1 MNHTWICLIS
11 PFVGLIVNAVLQVA
25 GFRLFSSLT
34 LLHSVFLGFACG
46 LVVVIGVDWLWVRQE
61 GLAVMAFIPVSLAN
75 VLIYGALGYTYFHFV
90 NMGETAR
97 RIRII
102 LELDDTSEGLTSA
115 EILNLYNAKSIV
127 DVRINRLI
135 QNKQVVVKN
144 GRYCIGNPT
153 MLMMAKTIS
162 FMKWLLLGQRD
173 H

>member
-1 MNHTWICLIS
+1 MNHTWLCLIS
-11 PFVGLIVNAVLQVA
+11 PFVGLIVNEILQVA
-25 GFRLFSSLT
+25 GFMFVRSLT

-46 LVVVIGVDWLWVRQE
+46 LVVVIGVDWVWVRQE
-61 GLAVMAFIPVSLAN
+61 GLALMEFIPVSLAN
-75 VLIYGALGYTYFHFV
+75 VLIYGALGYTCFHFV

-102 LELDDTSEGLTSA
+102 LELDDSPEGLTSA

-144 GRYCIGNPT
+144 DRYFIGNPT
-153 MLMMAKTIS
+153 MLMMAKGIG